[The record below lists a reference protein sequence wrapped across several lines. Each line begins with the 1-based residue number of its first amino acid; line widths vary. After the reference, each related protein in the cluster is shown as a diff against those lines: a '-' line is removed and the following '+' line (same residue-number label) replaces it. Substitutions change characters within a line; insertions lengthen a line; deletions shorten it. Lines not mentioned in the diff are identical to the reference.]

1 MLLLGCIAD
10 DLTGATDLGI
20 TLAREGLSVIQVNGI
35 PDSDLAVPVA
45 DAVVVALKSRT
56 IAPADAVAQA
66 LAALAWLRARGAER
80 IYFKYCSTFDSTPRG
95 NIGPVTEALRTAL
108 GVAPGGVADARDARL
123 SAQRAHGLSR
133 PPVRRRR
140 PALRLGHAQPSADAD
155 DRRQPRPRARGADDG
170 QGRTRAVC
178 RRGRRGGRRARA
190 ARGACRRRL
199 RARDRGRDARRAPG
213 RGGTRLLPTCRSP
226 PAARDLP
233 WVSRARCAIAPTRAA
248 ARGPCRHRPARS
260 PGCPAAVPMPPAG
273 RLRWRAKTC
282 AAFRIDPLAIAGNP
296 DVVAAIAA
304 QAVAALV
311 RRPGARLRHRAAG
324 RDCRG
329 ASGARRRARG
339 EPRRRRRSAPLPR
352 RWRRTAFARSSWRA
366 ARPRAPSSRRWA
378 CARWPSGRRST
389 PACRGRAPS
398 AASRSGLRSSRA
410 ISAGPTSSPRRRR
423 RCDERARSCA
433 KRSSSVAVRSTTAG
447 TRTAARAISACASTT
462 ASS

>member
-56 IAPADAVAQA
+56 IAPADAIAQA
-66 LAALAWLRARGAER
+66 LAALAWLRACGAER

-95 NIGPVTEALRTAL
+95 NIGPVTEALRDGA
-108 GVAPGGVADARDARL
+108 GRGAGRVADARDTRL

-178 RRGRRGGRRARA
+178 RRGRRGRRRARA

-213 RGGTRLLPTCRSP
+213 RGGTRLRR
-226 PAARDLP
+226 PAAHHRRRGTCAG
-233 WVSRARCAIAPTRAA
+233 SRARAARSRPRGRRRVDPAAIARPGRLAVRQLFRRHPQAGCGGARNRALV
-248 ARGPCRHRPARS
+248 PDRPARHRRE
-260 PGCPAAVPMPPAG
+260 PRRGP
-273 RLRWRAKTC
+273 R
-282 AAFRIDPLAIAGNP
+282 D
-296 DVVAAIAA
+296 
-304 QAVAALV
+304 
-311 RRPGARLRHRAAG
+311 RRPGRRRAVRGPRARLRHRTAG

-329 ASGARRRARG
+329 AGRRSAPSARRASSK
-339 EPRRRRRSAPLPR
+339 RRSAPLP
-352 RWRRTAFARSSWRA
+352 
-366 ARPRAPSSRRWA
+366 
-378 CARWPSGRRST
+378 
-389 PACRGRAPS
+389 
-398 AASRSGLRSSRA
+398 
-410 ISAGPTSSPRRRR
+410 
-423 RCDERARSCA
+423 
-433 KRSSSVAVRSTTAG
+433 
-447 TRTAARAISACASTT
+447 
-462 ASS
+462 